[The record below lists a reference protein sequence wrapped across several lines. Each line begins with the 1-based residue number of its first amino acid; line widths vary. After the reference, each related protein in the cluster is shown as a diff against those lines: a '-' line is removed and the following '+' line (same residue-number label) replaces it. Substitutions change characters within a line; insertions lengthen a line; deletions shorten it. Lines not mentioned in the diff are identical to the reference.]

1 MNTKKK
7 ILILGANG
15 FLGKHLV
22 KQLKVDNYQI
32 VEKTKNNCDL
42 LNIQDIL
49 ATLEKEN
56 PSIIINCAGI
66 IGSSENNISKN
77 QYDIFKIN
85 IQIIFNLLD
94 AIKQKPF
101 IEHLYLFS
109 SYRCFS
115 EFYNLDTQ
123 YFNNFNIESL
133 TKENNC
139 GYLTSKFIMDIQS
152 DMFLK
157 SSNTKI
163 TNLII
168 PNLYG
173 EFDNFCKEGRIV
185 PSLIYQIYNIN
196 HKKQL
201 IWNKNIEVDK
211 EINLLYVKDLIAVIK
226 SLIEEKKFVK
236 RIFVE
241 NSTKIYISELI
252 NKIVGYIN
260 PELIVNFSIKKR
272 EISQIQYKSN
282 IKEILPTIKFTN
294 LDMNL
299 QKLISYFIDKKDN
312 LDFF

>member
-15 FLGKHLV
+15 FLGRHMA
-22 KQLKVDNYQI
+22 KQLNVDNYQI
-32 VEKTKNNCDL
+32 VEKTKTNCDL
-42 LNIQDIL
+42 LNIKDIL
-49 ATLEKEN
+49 EVLEKET

-115 EFYNLDTQ
+115 ELSNFDSH
-123 YFNNFNIESL
+123 YFNNFDIESL
-133 TKENNC
+133 VKANNC
-139 GYLTSKFIMDIQS
+139 GYLTSKFMMDIQIEL
-152 DMFLK
+152 FLK
-157 SSNTKI
+157 FSNTKI

-185 PSLIYQIYNIN
+185 PSLVYQIYNIN
-196 HKKQL
+196 YNKQQ

-226 SLIEEKKFVK
+226 SLVEEKKNFK
-236 RIFVE
+236 RLYVE
-241 NSTKIYISELI
+241 NNNKIYISDLI
-252 NKIVGYIN
+252 NKIVKYIN
-260 PELIVNFSIKKR
+260 PELKVSLTIKKR
-272 EISQIQYKSN
+272 EISQTQYKSN
-282 IKEILPTIKFTN
+282 IKEILPSIKFTN
-294 LDMNL
+294 LDDNL
-299 QKLISYFIDKKDN
+299 QKLISYFIDIQDN
-312 LDFF
+312 SDFL